1 MNEYP
6 HIDEK
11 TIRAIETYKM
21 YILNNLIKQEKLK
34 YELTFQLVQLRESY
48 LKEENNTKM
57 K

>member
-1 MNEYP
+1 MN
-6 HIDEK
+6 EK
-11 TIRAIETYKM
+11 TISAIEAYKM